1 MMIIKWPLVFFDHVN
16 NFVTLAIP
24 MTPPARA
31 IRMAILCLA
40 MNFTAQ
46 AQLTER
52 EGEGNQQDEIT
63 RIEDKM
69 RDIIQQGE
77 NLKLG
82 HANPREIFAYCKET
96 LPKLEELFRVQM
108 RRISP
113 ELQLGL
119 RRYYMENRQSLLN
132 LLVTAQLALGQSTR

>member
-1 MMIIKWPLVFFDHVN
+1 MIMKSPLIFYCHVN

-52 EGEGNQQDEIT
+52 EGEGNQRDEIT

-82 HANPREIFAYCKET
+82 HADPREIFAYCKET

-119 RRYYMENRQSLLN
+119 QRYYMENRQSLLN
-132 LLVTAQLALGQSTR
+132 LLVTAHLALGQSNR